1 MSPAAGFLVFLVVT
15 LVLLASA
22 VWTGFAHRR
31 RAHLTL
37 VVSAV
42 AALGV
47 TIYYAERL
55 GQLYDLESAGAI
67 TPIHLFLAKL
77 TTLAYLLPIASGIR
91 LWFRPGGRA
100 LHRVLA
106 FLVLGLTVVTA
117 ATGTAMV
124 LLAEPKA
131 ALEDRA
137 QRRGGSAPADASA
150 AGDPGPSGSQQ
161 PPTAG

>member
-1 MSPAAGFLVFLVVT
+1 MSPAAGFLVFLSVT

-31 RAHLTL
+31 RAHLAL

-42 AALGV
+42 AALGI
-47 TIYYAERL
+47 TIYFAERL
-55 GQLYDLESAGAI
+55 GGLYDLESAGAI

-91 LWFRPGGRA
+91 LWFRPGGRG
-100 LHRVLA
+100 LHRTLA
-106 FLVLGLTVVTA
+106 FLVLGMTALTA

-131 ALEDRA
+131 ALEGRSEG
-137 QRRGGSAPADASA
+137 RGENPPC
-150 AGDPGPSGSQQ
+150 DPL
-161 PPTAG
+161 